1 MKTDLLMYDTVCYNS
16 YYLDPNIAWWGS
28 SYSLEAVETISSTN
42 FPYEEH
48 TVTVSTPSNPRSPIP
63 TAFGGAS
70 QRSNYFC
77 FAYLM
82 QEPAWFLGQETA
94 RQIPVR
100 IYPDQTPLPE
110 ADIPGAK
117 ATRRVFSL
125 SQFGPTSHLPYTMVI
140 SKLVLD

>member
-82 QEPAWFLGQETA
+82 QEPAWFLNYTSG
-94 RQIPVR
+94 
-100 IYPDQTPLPE
+100 QTPINDQLDAMCE
-110 ADIPGAK
+110 VNSLGAEI
-117 ATRRVFSL
+117 TN
-125 SQFGPTSHLPYTMVI
+125 PYTVI
-140 SKLVLD
+140 FS